1 MNKNNK
7 KSKLS
12 RLDKV
17 LEMPK
22 EISSNE
28 PKITILGF
36 NQMLIENY
44 KGILEYQEFFIRVNT
59 YIGILNINGFNLN
72 LSEMTTDDIL
82 IGYEPTNSFLRL
94 TPKAAAFFPEW
105 IKANLMEDMDAESFW
120 GMKHAMEKDE
130 EEERRNH

>member
-28 PKITILGF
+28 PKITILGV

-82 IGYEPTNSFLRL
+82 ITG
-94 TPKAAAFFPEW
+94 K
-105 IKANLMEDMDAESFW
+105 IESLDFES
-120 GMKHAMEKDE
+120 MIDE
-130 EEERRNH
+130 E

>member
-1 MNKNNK
+1 MRQNK
-7 KSKLS
+7 KKNIMN

-22 EISSNE
+22 EITSNE

-44 KGILEYQEFFIRVNT
+44 KGILEYQEFFIRLNT
-59 YIGILNINGFNLN
+59 YIGIININGFNLN

-82 IGYEPTNSFLRL
+82 ITG
-94 TPKAAAFFPEW
+94 K
-105 IKANLMEDMDAESFW
+105 IESVDF
-120 GMKHAMEKDE
+120 ESTEDE
-130 EEERRNH
+130 EE

>member
-1 MNKNNK
+1 MRSNNK
-7 KSKLS
+7 KNKLN

-44 KGILEYQEFFIRVNT
+44 KGILEYQEFYIRINT
-59 YIGILNINGFNLN
+59 YIGIININGFNLN

-82 IGYEPTNSFLRL
+82 VTGKI
-94 TPKAAAFFPEW
+94 
-105 IKANLMEDMDAESFW
+105 ESVDF
-120 GMKHAMEKDE
+120 ESIVDE
-130 EEERRNH
+130 